1 MRAHQIPSLR
11 RPLVAAVIAL
21 LASLVLGL
29 VAGPAVADTA
39 DDGDADTTDAA
50 TDDTVDPDATD
61 DTVDPDATQVTVDIL
76 PVDGYLDPPTADA
89 IRALLADAAERE
101 SDLIVLQLDHAGAVS
116 VDTAALAD
124 EIAASPVPV
133 VVFARPGGRVAAL
146 AGGALELLAA
156 ADVRAASP
164 DALLGPLAPLDVAD
178 PVTDASG
185 AAAVDRLAAR
195 WPEGAALFADDPAG
209 AAFFADDTVA
219 TEALDLLARE
229 LEPLLVEL
237 DGVEIE
243 RADGTTRVLRLVNT
257 DANPV
262 DVTVRFHSLGLLG
275 RLLHAATTPAFIYLL
290 LVVGLGM
297 LLFEVF
303 QPGFGVAGFA
313 GLITVAI
320 GVFGLT
326 VLPVTWWAVALV
338 VLGLLLYA
346 VDTAVAGFGPV
357 TALSTVMFAAG
368 SYWFYD
374 SDVIAVDPWLVA
386 LTTLTALG
394 FFVVVMTVVLRAQ
407 AGPDD
412 IAVEDLVGRPG
423 IVRSV
428 LNPEG
433 HVFVADALWRA
444 RWTGEGKRRK
454 VGAPVRVHG
463 VDGAVLLVEAFD
475 PEAMRGDGSGA
486 DDAALA
492 AGDITADE
500 VSAGDAAADDV
511 TVGDE
516 SRSEA

>member
-1 MRAHQIPSLR
+1 MRALQTPALR
-11 RPLVAAVIAL
+11 GPLAATVVAL
-21 LASLVLGL
+21 LAGLVLGL
-29 VAGPAVADTA
+29 VTGPAAADTA
-39 DDGDADTTDAA
+39 DDAA
-50 TDDTVDPDATD
+50 TDDAVA
-61 DTVDPDATQVTVDIL
+61 VTVDIL

-89 IRALLADAAERE
+89 IRALLDDAATRD
-101 SDLIVLQLDHAGAVS
+101 SDLVVLQLDHRGSVS

-124 EIAASPVPV
+124 DIAASPVPV
-133 VVFARPGGRVAAL
+133 VVFARPGGTSAAL

-178 PVTDASG
+178 PVTAENQ
-185 AAAVDRLAAR
+185 AAAVERLAAR
-195 WPEGAALFADDPAG
+195 WPEGAALFADDPSG
-209 AAFFADDTVA
+209 AAYFADDAVA
-219 TEALDLLARE
+219 IEALDLLARE
-229 LEPLLVEL
+229 LEPLLVDL
-237 DGVEIE
+237 DGFEVTAE
-243 RADGTTRVLRLVNT
+243 DGTVRELQLVST
-257 DANPV
+257 DAAPL

-297 LLFEVF
+297 LLFEAF
-303 QPGFGVAGFA
+303 QPGFGVAGVA
-313 GLITVAI
+313 GIITVAI
-320 GVFGLT
+320 GIFGLT

-338 VLGLLLYA
+338 VVGLLLYA
-346 VDTAVAGFGPV
+346 LDTAVAGFGPV
-357 TALSTVMFAAG
+357 TALATATFAAG

-412 IAVEDLVGRPG
+412 VAVEDLVGRPG

-454 VGAPVRVHG
+454 VGSPVRVHG
-463 VDGAVLLVEAFD
+463 IDGAVLLVEAFD
-475 PEAMRGDGSGA
+475 PEAMRAEGGDGDGA
-486 DDAALA
+486 
-492 AGDITADE
+492 ADG
-500 VSAGDAAADDV
+500 ATPDDDV
-511 TVGDE
+511 TVPDDA
-516 SRSEA
+516 RSDA

>member
-1 MRAHQIPSLR
+1 MTPALR
-11 RPLVAAVIAL
+11 GARPVVVLAL
-21 LASLVLGL
+21 LAGL
-29 VAGPAVADTA
+29 VVSLLAGPAAA
-39 DDGDADTTDAA
+39 TTT
-50 TDDTVDPDATD
+50 TDDTGE
-61 DTVDPDATQVTVDIL
+61 VTVDIL

-89 IRALLADAAERE
+89 IRALLDDAAERG
-101 SDLIVLQLDHAGAVS
+101 SGLVVLQLDHRGAVS

-124 EIAASPVPV
+124 DIAASAVPV
-133 VVFARPGGRVAAL
+133 VVFARPGGTAPAL

-178 PVTDASG
+178 PVDATSE
-185 AAAVDRLAAR
+185 AAAVARLEAR
-195 WPEGAALFADDPAG
+195 WPEGATLFADDPGATQLFADDPA
-209 AAFFADDTVA
+209 A
-219 TEALDLLARE
+219 TAALDLLARE

-237 DGVEIE
+237 DGVTVTGP
-243 RADGTTRVLRLVNT
+243 DGTTQELRLRSTEVS
-257 DANPV
+257 
-262 DVTVRFHSLGLLG
+262 VRFHSLGLLG

-303 QPGFGVAGFA
+303 QPGFGVAGVA
-313 GLITVAI
+313 GIVTVAI

-346 VDTAVAGFGPV
+346 LDTAVAGFGAV
-357 TALSTVMFAAG
+357 TALATVTFAAG

-374 SDVIAVDPWLVA
+374 SDVIAVDPWLVG
-386 LTTLTALG
+386 LTTLTALV
-394 FFVVVMTVVLRAQ
+394 FFVIVMTVVLRAQ

-412 IAVEDLVGRPG
+412 VAVEELVGRPG

-433 HVFVADALWRA
+433 HVFIADALWRA
-444 RWTGEGKRRK
+444 RWTGEGRRRK
-454 VGAPVRVHG
+454 VGSPVRVHG

-475 PEAMRGDGSGA
+475 PAGGSDQAPGARAPADG
-486 DDAALA
+486 
-492 AGDITADE
+492 
-500 VSAGDAAADDV
+500 DDV
-511 TVGDE
+511 TVPDT
-516 SRSEA
+516 RSDA